1 MNVKNN
7 VAGTVHALFVNINI
21 QWWKF
26 PMIYI
31 HYMYVNN
38 RMVFFII
45 FEMFQ
50 ISYWTYKCTQIV
62 ELISQQ
68 NEFRVAVILT
78 FQLHKL
84 WHRFLIIMTL
94 KDKGARH
101 SIQENEYWNTRFHLF
116 LVNFSSWSIDHWT
129 LVGFFLSTIVCSI
142 VP

>member
-1 MNVKNN
+1 MK
-7 VAGTVHALFVNINI
+7 
-21 QWWKF
+21 
-26 PMIYI
+26 YI

-50 ISYWTYKCTQIV
+50 ISDWTYKCTQIV

-101 SIQENEYWNTRFHLF
+101 AIQENECWNTRFHFF
-116 LVNFSSWSIDHWT
+116 LVTFSSWSIHYWK
-129 LVGFFLSTIVCSI
+129 LVANHVSLQQAEVSLTKQNTKVNYNLL
-142 VP
+142 